1 MFLLLASARIGVD
14 GFSPLLSL
22 GKTNLKPCGHI
33 SRRTDLIHRL
43 RSLYSPLHISATPQG
58 EQDLQPDDD
67 DNNNNKNSKKGDDSI
82 RRGLR
87 RLAQLSLED
96 YDWRMS
102 LFKEKEADRKVEEYM
117 AGMMGDDAAYVRP
130 MDASEKKIGPLVS
143 QSVTLK

>member
-1 MFLLLASARIGVD
+1 M
-14 GFSPLLSL
+14 
-22 GKTNLKPCGHI
+22 
-33 SRRTDLIHRL
+33 
-43 RSLYSPLHISATPQG
+43 HISATPQD
-58 EQDLQPDDD
+58 EQDLQPDD
-67 DNNNNKNSKKGDDSI
+67 NNNNKKKDDDSI

-130 MDASEKKIGPLVS
+130 MDASEKKIGPLVRITVMS
-143 QSVTLK
+143 IWSLLVFCME